1 MARQLTASAIATRP
15 PFRRLGRRHRANQG
29 RRLCTRRRRE
39 LLNFRLMSCR
49 RALMVVDSPS
59 PVLRR
64 SPAYRVLARAGLLAG
79 CLDLTAAFVEA
90 DLAGRSPISLLQ
102 GIAGGLLGISS
113 FRGGAATA
121 ALGAFFHFLI
131 ATRAAAVFS
140 FASRKLTLLIKHA
153 IVSGLLY
160 GVVVYIFMYYIVLP
174 ISAYH
179 TKVALPRMAELTRD
193 VAVHMFL
200 VGLPISLVVRK
211 YSDARCTE
219 GRATSAEMEQ

>member
-1 MARQLTASAIATRP
+1 MIA
-15 PFRRLGRRHRANQG
+15 
-29 RRLCTRRRRE
+29 
-39 LLNFRLMSCR
+39 
-49 RALMVVDSPS
+49 DSSS
-59 PVLRR
+59 PLLRR
-64 SPAYRVLARAGLLAG
+64 SQACRVIARAGLLAG

-102 GIAGGLLGISS
+102 GIAGGLLGMSS

-131 ATRAAAVFS
+131 ATAAAAVFY

-179 TKVALPRMAELTRD
+179 TKVALPRLVELIRD
-193 VAVHMFL
+193 IAVHMFL
-200 VGLPISLVVRK
+200 VGLPISLVVLK
-211 YSDARCTE
+211 YSDARCTD
-219 GRATSAEMEQ
+219 GRANATEMEQ